1 VTLAI
6 VLAGIEAST
15 SKNTW
20 RYPDSTKSAY
30 FTQLASWGYN
40 LSEVE
45 QIVVVAGVSTDA
57 AVDGQEQVEDE
68 PDADADDDEL
78 ESN

>member
-1 VTLAI
+1 
-6 VLAGIEAST
+6 VLAGMEAST

-30 FTQLASWGYN
+30 FTQLASWGYS

-45 QIVVVAGVSTDA
+45 QIVVDAGAFTDVAG
-57 AVDGQEQVEDE
+57 DGQEQVEDE
-68 PDADADDDEL
+68 PDADAEDDEL
-78 ESN
+78 ESD